1 MTNLKSPQHLYC
13 DTPPT
18 ILRNREEKFRTAKDN
33 PFWMLIADYVFK
45 KMVEKRFHSLMY
57 KGYENLEKRDKTK
70 ATLFYTNHN
79 NWWDGIIGFT
89 VARRIMHGRL
99 RLMIEEMNRFP
110 LFQYIGCFPINKKSA
125 QDAMK
130 SLKYAATTL
139 DSPDINFWLFPQ
151 GIIRPPHYR
160 PEVFQSGLAYL
171 VQNATKQFGGI
182 NLCPV
187 SVNYTF
193 LRQDKPEIVMEFGE
207 VRTFYEFK
215 EDRKEFCHKL
225 EREFEQLC
233 DNQQLNISR
242 GNFEG
247 YYYLFKQ
254 KLSWWRD
261 IERRLKNIGMKDSN
275 KQ

>member
-1 MTNLKSPQHLYC
+1 MNTIESPKHLYC

-18 ILRNREEKFRTAKDN
+18 ILRNRKEKFRTAKDN
-33 PFWMLIADYVFK
+33 PFWMAIADYVFT
-45 KMVEKRFHSLMY
+45 KMLHCEFYSIMY

-70 ATLFYTNHN
+70 AIIFYANHN
-79 NWWDGIIGFT
+79 NWWDGILGYT
-89 VARRIMHGRL
+89 VARQIMKGKL

-110 LFQYIGCFPINKKSA
+110 LFQYVGCFPINKKSP

-139 DSPDINFWLFPQ
+139 NRPDINFWLFPQ

-160 PEVFQSGLAYL
+160 PEVFQTGLAYL
-171 VQNATKQFGGI
+171 IENAVKNFGGI
-182 NLCPV
+182 NICPV

-193 LRQDKPEIVMEFGE
+193 LRQNKPEIVMEFGE
-207 VRTFYEFK
+207 VQKFYEFNH
-215 EDRKEFCHKL
+215 DRKEFTKKL
-225 EREFEQLC
+225 ARDFEIHC
-233 DNQQLNISR
+233 DQQQENISR

-247 YYYLFKQ
+247 YRYLYKE
-254 KLSWWRD
+254 KLAWWRD
-261 IERRLKNIGMKDSN
+261 IERRLKNIGMKEDN